1 MTCLLESLHAKVGKS
16 ITNYKKLEYMKKL
29 VLTFFIVLGLIPA
42 KAQLIQ
48 HLDATVKESI
58 KLDASNKV
66 TEWIDQSGKN
76 NNAISATGKVIVT
89 NTSPNW
95 LDFGPA
101 NNTMELFSST
111 ESDAWLDQSAG
122 TGGFCVMIAFKIND
136 FISNINDLIG
146 NTSSNK
152 AGGFGMRYSN
162 NKTFQIY
169 LGNKSYDIKTSLN
182 PGDSVVFALNYNA
195 SARELKFWDSKN
207 KTYLSGDTN
216 IDPADFSLNQAVTI
230 GGMGS
235 GGRYINGF
243 IGEVK
248 VYARALSLAEFESEK
263 NQMAQKWAGYVPPV
277 SLNWQVI
284 PEDNRYPT
292 GDVILSA
299 ISADDKR
306 LRNPLPADPANTDCS
321 ATLQEA
327 IDIVNANGGGTVF
340 IPEGEYRCDHK
351 LEVKSGVTLRGRWD
365 KPSENGW
372 NPGTV
377 LKVYYGRNKPD
388 TVAFLNF
395 SGENTAIRDLT
406 FWYPEQ
412 SPDNVV
418 PYPYTVNGPF
428 TVENITFV
436 NAYRGLNLLISAMR
450 VVRGLYGT
458 ILETGLVAAQGYA
471 VPRWRSIY
479 MGPQYWE
486 WWPLDNAVAQREIP
500 GNYANY
506 MFNNGFAF
514 RVRNQDC
521 FSFYNADISGY
532 SMGLVMEDELGGG
545 SDGAT
550 SPLHGQV
557 SNVNIHDCKTAI
569 HVKNGTFSTGLKSN
583 FSGTEY
589 GIYSD
594 INGDIPL
601 VECTVSGGKKAVYS
615 NNSALKVSMRKCEI
629 QGLVEFTRGEIELSA
644 CNFTSAGPHL
654 KVTGGVTYATA
665 KGCTNNGAPQI
676 TIEGEQYMNKID
688 HNPINFKDLP
698 DYKIND
704 LTDWNRHR
712 KPIKQDLFNVADYGV
727 VGDGL
732 TDDTQAVLDALAA
745 AKANGGGIV
754 FFPYGKYRITENLN
768 LGSGIELRGIAGS
781 RVVPQ
786 NNSEIALSTILVE
799 KQGTADG
806 NPFISM
812 GDNSGVQE
820 LCFFYPGNNMDR
832 IVNKN
837 EKFTPY
843 PYTIQATGENN
854 WVVNCAS
861 PNPYQF
867 LDMNGAIE
875 PLAELNLLGGIH
887 NTFRVRGGTRDARIQ
902 VSHVK
907 PAAMWGTLPDV
918 FANNT
923 VQDKIRLHTARE
935 LIIFDLEDA
944 SNITLNDMFGRAA
957 HMLVSIDGTSG
968 RSLGVSGEALQ
979 NGFVYKKA
987 GSDPF
992 YMIDTKP
999 NPYMLGDETGQ
1010 ADILLEKTVN
1020 DTVYAFGG
1028 ADQGSGDYKFKV
1040 LSGHLYV
1047 QTRKNVNSGTFKL
1060 REIFVGHN
1068 GQITLND
1075 VIFDRKN
1082 TLVIEEG
1089 GKLKMENCKFTE
1101 GLPYTNVK
1109 GSLEIGKNCSINGN
1123 YIVSSPGQWQFT
1135 EHGLRLDTLLTSRKK
1150 LETSWAQ
1157 KLSGRTSFNL
1167 DVTEPAY
1174 QDGKVS
1180 YIEFDIHI
1188 WVAPLSTVEVYYM
1201 SATGEKL
1208 GIRKSFISDDRSS
1221 QYIKFSVNDAKFN
1234 SDVDIRIVPS
1244 SGDASLSYVAVK
1256 ANVPL
1261 EAPTVLTAAD
1271 GDNIVLNW
1279 SGKTNYQFN
1288 SYNLYRAE
1296 TSGGPYQPLAPGIV
1310 NTNYLDTHV
1319 TIGKT
1324 YYYVVRTLDNNG
1336 TESDNSNEASAT
1348 VRTDFVA
1355 DTIPPVKPLNLSATA
1370 SDGVVSLDWDDYADN
1385 DFDGY
1390 FVYRSTSQG
1399 LDYQQVNK
1407 QIIGASEFTDSTVT
1421 NGTTYYYVVTAY
1433 DKSSNESGTSNEAE
1447 ATPQK
1452 ATSVF
1457 SPAVGSEMPD
1467 IFVYPNPSFNDFI
1480 TIETRNMSGDVNF
1493 FISNQEGRLVY
1504 QGKLPEKINE
1514 IAVNRL
1520 PAGIYIVTVIDDKKS
1535 FHSKLII
1542 QNKL

>member
-1 MTCLLESLHAKVGKS
+1 MKIIILTFLIVTSS
-16 ITNYKKLEYMKKL
+16 ITVN
-29 VLTFFIVLGLIPA
+29 
-42 KAQLIQ
+42 AQLIQ
-48 HLDATVKESI
+48 HLDATVKGSI
-58 KLDASNKV
+58 TLDASSKV
-66 TEWIDQSGKN
+66 KEWIDQSGKG
-76 NNAISATGKVIVT
+76 NNALPALGKVTVT
-89 NTSPNW
+89 NTTLNW
-95 LDFGPA
+95 LDFGST
-101 NNTMELFSST
+101 NNSLELFSSK

-146 NTSSNK
+146 NTTSNK
-152 AGGFGMRYSN
+152 AGGFGMRYLN
-162 NKTFQIY
+162 NKVFQIY
-169 LGNKSYDIKTSLN
+169 LGKTSYDINVSLN

-207 KTYLSGDTN
+207 KTYLSGHTN
-216 IDPADFSLNQAVTI
+216 IDPADFSLNQPVTI
-230 GGMGS
+230 GSMGS

-277 SLNWQVI
+277 SLNWQAI
-284 PEDNRYPT
+284 PEDERYPT

-299 ISADDKR
+299 ISVNDKR
-306 LRNPLPADPANTDCS
+306 LRNPLPANPANTNCS
-321 ATLQEA
+321 ATFQEA

-351 LEVKSGVTLRGRWD
+351 IEVKGGVTLRGRWD
-365 KPSENGW
+365 KPSEKGW

-388 TVAFLNF
+388 TLAFLNF
-395 SGENTAIRDLT
+395 SGENTGVKDLT

-412 SPDNVV
+412 SPDNVT

-436 NAYRGLNLLISAMR
+436 NAYRGLNLLVSAMR

-458 ILETGLVAAQGYA
+458 ILETGLIAADGYA

-486 WWPLDNAVAQREIP
+486 WWPLNDAVAQREIP
-500 GNYANY
+500 GNYAHF

-532 SMGLVMEDELGGG
+532 SKGLVMEDDLGGG

-569 HVKNGTFSTGLKSN
+569 HVKNGTFSTGMKCN
-583 FSGTEY
+583 FSATEY

-615 NNSALKVSMRKCEI
+615 NNSGLKVAMRKCEI
-629 QGLVEFTRGEIELSA
+629 NGLIEFTGGEIELSA
-644 CNFTSAGPHL
+644 CNFTSNGPHL
-654 KVTGGVTYATA
+654 KVTGGVIYATA
-665 KGCTNNGAPQI
+665 KGCTKNGSQQI
-676 TIEGEQYMNKID
+676 TIEGEQYMDKID
-688 HNPINFKDLP
+688 HNPINYKDLP

-704 LTDWNRHR
+704 FTDWNRYR

-754 FFPYGKYRITENLN
+754 FFPYGKFRITENLD

-806 NPFISM
+806 NPFVSM
-812 GDNSGVQE
+812 GDNSGVQG

-837 EKFTPY
+837 ESFTPY
-843 PYTIQATGENN
+843 PYTIQAKGKNN

-887 NTFRVRGGTRDARIQ
+887 NTFRVRGGTLDARIQ
-902 VSHVK
+902 VSHIK

-923 VQDKIRLHTARE
+923 VQDQIRLHTARE

-944 SNITLNDMFGRAA
+944 SNVTLNDVFGRAA
-957 HMLVSIDGTSG
+957 HMMVSVDGASG
-968 RSLGVSGEALQ
+968 RCLGVSGEALQ
-979 NGFVYKKA
+979 NGFVYKTT
-987 GSDPF
+987 GSEPF
-992 YMIDTKP
+992 YMIDAKP

-1020 DTVYAFGG
+1020 DTVYAYGG

-1047 QTRKNVNSGTFKL
+1047 QTRKNVNSGTFNL
-1060 REIFVGHN
+1060 REVFVGRN

-1109 GSLEIGKNCSINGN
+1109 GSMEIGKNCSINGN

-1150 LETSWAQ
+1150 HEASWAQ

-1174 QDGKVS
+1174 QDGKLSSV
-1180 YIEFDIHI
+1180 EFDIHI
-1188 WVAPLSTVEVYYM
+1188 WVAPPSTVEVYYM
-1201 SATGEKL
+1201 SKAGEKL
-1208 GIRKSFISDDRSS
+1208 GLRKSFVSGDKSS
-1221 QYIKFSVNDAKFN
+1221 QYFKFSVNDVNFN

-1244 SGDASLSYVAVK
+1244 SEDASLSYVAVK

-1261 EAPTVLTAAD
+1261 EAPMKLTAAD

-1279 SGKTNYQFN
+1279 SGKTHYQFD

-1296 TSGGPYQPLAPGIV
+1296 TSGGPYQRLATGIV
-1310 NTNYLDTHV
+1310 TTNYLDTHV
-1319 TIGKT
+1319 TKGNT
-1324 YYYVVRTLDNNG
+1324 YYYVVRTLDNKG

-1355 DTIPPVKPLNLSATA
+1355 DSIPPADPLNLSAIA
-1370 SDGVVSLDWDDYADN
+1370 SEGIVSLEWDDCADI
-1385 DFDGY
+1385 DIDGY
-1390 FVYRSTSQG
+1390 FVYRSTSKG
-1399 LDYQQVNK
+1399 IDYYPVNK
-1407 QIIGASEFTDSTVT
+1407 QIVGSSKFTDNTVT

-1433 DKSSNESGTSNEAE
+1433 DKLNNESRTSNEAK

-1452 ATSVF
+1452 FTSAYL
-1457 SPAVGSEMPD
+1457 PAAVSEMPD
-1467 IFVYPNPSFNDFI
+1467 ILVYPNPSFNDHV
-1480 TIETRNMSGDVNF
+1480 TIETRNMSGAVNI
-1493 FISNQEGRLVY
+1493 FISDQKGKVVY
-1504 QGKLPEKINE
+1504 QGRLTENKKEL
-1514 IAVNRL
+1514 AVNRL
-1520 PAGIYIVTVIDDKKS
+1520 SSGMYIITVIDDKKT

-1542 QNKL
+1542 QAK